1 MEGEGRGVME
11 GEGKGDVKVVKGE
24 AEKGNGYR
32 NEAREV
38 SRSVVMR
45 KEEDGESL
53 RGGVTAELGE
63 GAGEGAGE
71 AMPGCVLEARITGEE
86 AAMDGVE
93 EAMDGVEEA
102 MDGVEEAMDMLAG
115 TVLENSSTSAEI
127 LVSMV
132 MTVSTRGFPAGWVK
146 VMVPENPSITRTAT
160 I

>member
-93 EAMDGVEEA
+93 EAMD
-102 MDGVEEAMDMLAG
+102 MLAG